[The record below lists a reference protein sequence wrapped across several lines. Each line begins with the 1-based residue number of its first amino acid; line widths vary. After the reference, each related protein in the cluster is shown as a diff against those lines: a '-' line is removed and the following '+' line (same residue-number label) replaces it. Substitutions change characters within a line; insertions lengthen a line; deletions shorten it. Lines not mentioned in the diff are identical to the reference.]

1 MQKYTYLLK
10 LPRTIM
16 RSIRRMLAKIPR
28 TARLKRI
35 LASDCGSSLQVI
47 FQLDLDLFGF
57 KKELSSVDLI
67 PGRITVFLCNP
78 SI

>member
-1 MQKYTYLLK
+1 
-10 LPRTIM
+10 
-16 RSIRRMLAKIPR
+16 MLAKIPR

-35 LASDCGSSLQVI
+35 LASDCGSSLHVI

-57 KKELSSVDLI
+57 KKELSSVDFM

-78 SI
+78 SIFKGKGFLQNVLGLDGWMF